1 MKDIN
6 NGGLAYP
13 LRIEYRDENGDLMDA
28 ETHYGLT
35 KRQVYAKEAMK
46 ALIGLESDASQYGI
60 AHDAF
65 AQADAMLAFEANE
78 SK

>member
-1 MKDIN
+1 MSKIN
-6 NGGLAYP
+6 DGGPAYP
-13 LRIEYRDENGDLMDA
+13 RSTGPFDNWNSGM
-28 ETHYGLT
+28 TV
-35 KRQVYAKEAMK
+35 RQVYAKEAMK